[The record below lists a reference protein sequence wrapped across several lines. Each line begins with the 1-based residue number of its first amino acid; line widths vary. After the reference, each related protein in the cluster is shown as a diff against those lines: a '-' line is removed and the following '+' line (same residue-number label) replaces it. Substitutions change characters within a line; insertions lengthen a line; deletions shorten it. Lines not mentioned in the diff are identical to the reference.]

1 MLESTLRG
9 KILGLNIHYLKER
22 HVKSVVTRK
31 NRKQT
36 YVFFFLLNYEFSN
49 ILKEGCPHM
58 YFLSLTMP
66 VYVNNY
72 FLYIN
77 SEFFVWFV

>member
-1 MLESTLRG
+1 MLSQWSQGRIE
-9 KILGLNIHYLKER
+9 
-22 HVKSVVTRK
+22 
-31 NRKQT
+31 NRLMS
-36 YVFFFLLNYEFSN
+36 FFFLLNYEFSN